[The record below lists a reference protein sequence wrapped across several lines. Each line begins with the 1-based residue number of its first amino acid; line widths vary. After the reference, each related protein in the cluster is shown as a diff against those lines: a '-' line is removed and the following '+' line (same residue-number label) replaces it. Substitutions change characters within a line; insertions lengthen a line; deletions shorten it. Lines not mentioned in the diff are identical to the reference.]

1 MASRTIYAT
10 VPAVVVA
17 AGIYFFD
24 INHYRPKEH
33 EGGVQASMKNM
44 VAKAKQEVK
53 KIEMPKLA
61 PQFDGLHCFET
72 LVGHHR

>member
-1 MASRTIYAT
+1 MASVAIYAT